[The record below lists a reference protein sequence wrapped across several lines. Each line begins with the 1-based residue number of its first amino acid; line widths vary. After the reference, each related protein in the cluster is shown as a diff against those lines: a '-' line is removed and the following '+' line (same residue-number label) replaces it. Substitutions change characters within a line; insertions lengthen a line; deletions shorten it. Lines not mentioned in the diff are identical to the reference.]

1 MASVGSLGWGRGAF
15 SPFGQAVFSS
25 GFRGLLC
32 PLSWASSQTARTNPQ
47 RLQTPPLHLGHSGSG
62 RGSLKFSEDGAD
74 HPFDYLKT
82 VCHPTLSL
90 LLVLLEMSS
99 EGGQHYRA
107 YVDWERPEG
116 KKEGGLCVQGQG
128 TGWVEASVGTQ
139 ASVGTCFACQLA
151 VAVFYGPLCA
161 VTSSFLLTLSGAV
174 GALSPFDR

>member
-1 MASVGSLGWGRGAF
+1 MASVGSLGWGKGALC
-15 SPFGQAVFSS
+15 PFGQPVFSS

-32 PLSWASSQTARTNPQ
+32 PLSGASSQTARTKPQ

-90 LLVLLEMSS
+90 FLVLLETSS
-99 EGGQHYRA
+99 EGEQHYAA
-107 YVDWERPEG
+107 YVDWEGPEG

-139 ASVGTCFACQLA
+139 GDALFCMSVSRGCSMAHC
-151 VAVFYGPLCA
+151 V
-161 VTSSFLLTLSGAV
+161 LSRPP
-174 GALSPFDR
+174 SY